1 MKLHAGLMPR
11 RPPASSATHGTS
23 SPPTMPAAFCP
34 SPACSSKACAAA
46 SKRTASRSVT
56 RGTPPGT
63 VAGWWATAPGHLRH
77 SVHFRM
83 GVQRAH
89 GKYLGNKWPSPG
101 VLTCVGGY
109 AGSRNLAWREPM
121 LDLSRRDFVVSTGL
135 AAALGLNARLV
146 VPAFAQKTP
155 DPPKGFVTYKVGSAE
170 VTAIYDGI
178 WEKPHDPAFI
188 ANASVDDVKAAMVKA
203 GLPADFVSIPFTV
216 VVVKTGGKTI
226 LCDSGTGGQLPVQP
240 PAGKLAA
247 NMKAAGIDPAKID
260 TILISHF
267 HPDHIFG
274 LMEKDTN
281 KPVYPDVEIIV
292 SDVEYKFWTDPAV
305 IDRLPEARK
314 GLARRIQAV
323 FPTWKNI
330 RQVAGEPEV
339 APGIRFVSAPGH
351 TPGHRAFHLA
361 SGGKELMIS
370 NDTAYVPALVVANPG
385 WHGQYDQDAAMAEAS
400 RHKLLDRVIADKIQI
415 CGYHFPFPAAGT
427 IAKDGTGYALTVMK
441 T

>member
-1 MKLHAGLMPR
+1 
-11 RPPASSATHGTS
+11 
-23 SPPTMPAAFCP
+23 
-34 SPACSSKACAAA
+34 
-46 SKRTASRSVT
+46 
-56 RGTPPGT
+56 
-63 VAGWWATAPGHLRH
+63 
-77 SVHFRM
+77 
-83 GVQRAH
+83 
-89 GKYLGNKWPSPG
+89 
-101 VLTCVGGY
+101 
-109 AGSRNLAWREPM
+109 M
-121 LDLSRRDFVVSTGL
+121 LDLSRREFVVSTGL

-170 VTAIYDGI
+170 VTAMYDGI

-203 GLPADFVSIPFTV
+203 GLPADFVSIPVTV
-216 VVVKTGGKTI
+216 VVVKNGGKTI
-226 LCDSGTGGQLPVQP
+226 LCDSGTGGQVPVYT
-240 PAGKLAA
+240 AGKLMT

-260 TILISHF
+260 AILVSHF

-281 KPVYPDVEIIV
+281 KPVYGNTEIIV

-305 IDRLPEARK
+305 IDKLPEARK

-351 TPGHRAFHLA
+351 TPGHRAFHLS
-361 SGGKELMIS
+361 SGSSQLMIS
-370 NDTAYVPALVVANPG
+370 NDTAYTPALVMAHPE
-385 WHGQYDQDAAMAEAS
+385 WHGQYDQDANLAEAS
-400 RHKLLDRVIADKIQI
+400 RRKLLDRVISDKMMI
-415 CGYHFPFPAAGT
+415 CGYHFPFPGAGT
-427 IAKDGTGYALTVMK
+427 VQKDGAGYALNAMK
-441 T
+441 A

>member
-1 MKLHAGLMPR
+1 
-11 RPPASSATHGTS
+11 
-23 SPPTMPAAFCP
+23 
-34 SPACSSKACAAA
+34 
-46 SKRTASRSVT
+46 
-56 RGTPPGT
+56 
-63 VAGWWATAPGHLRH
+63 
-77 SVHFRM
+77 
-83 GVQRAH
+83 
-89 GKYLGNKWPSPG
+89 
-101 VLTCVGGY
+101 
-109 AGSRNLAWREPM
+109 M

-170 VTAIYDGI
+170 VTAMYDGI

-203 GLPADFVSIPFTV
+203 GLPADFVSIPVTV
-216 VVVKTGGKTI
+216 VVVKNGGKTI
-226 LCDSGTGGQLPVQP
+226 LCDSGTGGQVPVYT
-240 PAGKLAA
+240 AGKLMT

-260 TILISHF
+260 VILISHF

-281 KPVYPDVEIIV
+281 KPVYPNVEIIV
-292 SDVEYKFWTDPAV
+292 SDVEYKFWTDPSV

-330 RQVAGEPEV
+330 RQVEGEPEV

-351 TPGHRAFHLA
+351 TPGHRAFHLS
-361 SGGKELMIS
+361 SGSSQLMIS
-370 NDTAYVPALVVANPG
+370 NDTAYTPALVVAHPE
-385 WHGQYDQDAAMAEAS
+385 WHGQYDQDANTAEAS
-400 RHKLLDRVIADKIQI
+400 RRKLLDRVVADKIMI
-415 CGYHFPFPAAGT
+415 CGYHFPFPGAGK
-427 IAKDGTGYALTVMK
+427 IEKDGAGYALTVMK
-441 T
+441 A

>member
-1 MKLHAGLMPR
+1 
-11 RPPASSATHGTS
+11 
-23 SPPTMPAAFCP
+23 
-34 SPACSSKACAAA
+34 
-46 SKRTASRSVT
+46 
-56 RGTPPGT
+56 
-63 VAGWWATAPGHLRH
+63 
-77 SVHFRM
+77 
-83 GVQRAH
+83 
-89 GKYLGNKWPSPG
+89 
-101 VLTCVGGY
+101 
-109 AGSRNLAWREPM
+109 M
-121 LDLSRRDFVVSTGL
+121 LNLSRRDFVVSSGL

-146 VPAFAQKTP
+146 VSPAFAQKTP
-155 DPPKGFVTYKVGSAE
+155 DPAKGFVTYKVGTAE
-170 VTAIYDGI
+170 VTALYDGI

-188 ANASVDDVKAAMVKA
+188 ANASVDDVKAAMTKA

-216 VVVKTGGKTI
+216 VVVKNGGKTI
-226 LCDSGTGGQLPVQP
+226 MCDSGTGGQVQP
-240 PAGKLAA
+240 TAGKMMA
-247 NMKAAGIDPAKID
+247 NMKAAGIDPAKIE
-260 TILISHF
+260 TILISHC

-281 KPVYPDVEIIV
+281 KPVFPDAEIII
-292 SDVEYKFWTDPAV
+292 SDAEYKFWTDPAV

-330 RQVAGEPEV
+330 RQVSGEPEV
-339 APGIRFVSAPGH
+339 APGIRFVSSPGH

-385 WHGQYDQDAAMAEAS
+385 WHGQYDQDAATAEAS
-400 RHKLLDRVIADKIQI
+400 RRKLLDRVIADRVMI
-415 CGYHFPFPAAGT
+415 CGYHFPFPGAGS